1 MGLLQSIRG
10 DIQAAKDRD
19 PAATSTLEVIFTY
32 PGFHAR
38 QLHRLAHTLH
48 NGGLRLPARL
58 ISHLGR
64 AVTGIEIHPG
74 ARIGERFFIDHG
86 MGVVIGETT
95 VIGDNCHLYQG
106 VTMGGTSTKR
116 AKRHPTLGKGV
127 VVGAGAKVI
136 GAVTI
141 GDGAKIGAGSVVVT
155 NVPPNATVV
164 GVPGHI
170 VAYVDPGDETIL
182 KLPDP
187 EWDVIQRLETRVAEL
202 EQRIARA
209 GGREEERALVRGGR
223 VRREAVQHPEPPPGG
238 VRPRRGRG
246 EDVRLRAEPLR
257 PLPRRPRHELH
268 HLRCPPPLPGVPRP
282 QGPPRPELHRYRGQ
296 HHQPRP
302 RRRPHHRRDGGGAHP
317 EVLRRT
323 WRRSTS

>member
-1 MGLLQSIRG
+1 MGLLQSIKG

-38 QLHRLAHTLH
+38 QLHRLAHGMH
-48 NGGLRLPARL
+48 RRGLRLPARL

-74 ARIGERFFIDHG
+74 ARIGEKLFIDHG
-86 MGVVIGETT
+86 MGVVIGETAE
-95 VIGDNCHLYQG
+95 IGDYCHLYQG

-170 VAYVDPGDETIL
+170 VAYADPGDETVL
-182 KLPDP
+182 RLPDP
-187 EWDVIQRLETRVAEL
+187 EWDVIQRLEARVAEL
-202 EQRIARA
+202 EQRIAELE
-209 GGREEERALVRGGR
+209 GGKKNVPSSVEEE
-223 VRREAVQHPEPPPGG
+223 
-238 VRPRRGRG
+238 
-246 EDVRLRAEPLR
+246 
-257 PLPRRPRHELH
+257 
-268 HLRCPPPLPGVPRP
+268 
-282 QGPPRPELHRYRGQ
+282 
-296 HHQPRP
+296 
-302 RRRPHHRRDGGGAHP
+302 
-317 EVLRRT
+317 
-323 WRRSTS
+323 

>member
-48 NGGLRLPARL
+48 TRGLRLPARL
-58 ISHLGR
+58 ISHFGR

-136 GAVTI
+136 GAVTL

-170 VAYVDPGDETIL
+170 VAYADPGDETIL

-187 EWDVIQRLETRVAEL
+187 EWDVIQRLEARVAEL
-202 EQRIARA
+202 EQRIAELE
-209 GGREEERALVRGGR
+209 GGKKDVPFSVEEE
-223 VRREAVQHPEPPPGG
+223 
-238 VRPRRGRG
+238 
-246 EDVRLRAEPLR
+246 
-257 PLPRRPRHELH
+257 
-268 HLRCPPPLPGVPRP
+268 
-282 QGPPRPELHRYRGQ
+282 
-296 HHQPRP
+296 
-302 RRRPHHRRDGGGAHP
+302 
-317 EVLRRT
+317 
-323 WRRSTS
+323 